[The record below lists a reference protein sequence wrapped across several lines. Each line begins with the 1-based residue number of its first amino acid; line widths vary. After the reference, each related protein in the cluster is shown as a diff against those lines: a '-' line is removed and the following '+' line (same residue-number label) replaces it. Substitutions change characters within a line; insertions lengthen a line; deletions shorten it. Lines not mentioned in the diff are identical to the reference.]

1 MNWAIFYC
9 KCIQQWKI
17 SQVLVSHETTLLGAW
32 PEDHREIVRGDWREM
47 MEFDIIV
54 VVNIR
59 SLYNNDFIAGWYVL
73 VSKSRT
79 ESAKL

>member
-1 MNWAIFYC
+1 MNWAIFHC

-59 SLYNNDFIAGWYVL
+59 SLYNNDFIAG
-73 VSKSRT
+73 
-79 ESAKL
+79 